1 MLKMLKK
8 QDLLLF
14 CVPAALYLALS
25 APIWSITPQESIA
38 QTSTNQTMQN
48 QTSQQTSTNQTMQNQ
63 TVLQRGNVTAEDL
76 DPIEDNLVAA
86 REALHGKFNQT
97 AFNLL
102 SDVNNDLFMMVRL
115 AGPESAAVIM
125 QELQPLQTAI
135 DSAQDAIRN
144 NDIAKALQDLGSA
157 DIVVLRLNQ
166 QVMTAEEPPE
176 EQEEEEE

>member
-1 MLKMLKK
+1 MLKILKM

-14 CVPAALYLALS
+14 CVPAAFYLTLS
-25 APIWSITPQESIA
+25 ASIWLITPQESIA
-38 QTSTNQTMQN
+38 
-48 QTSQQTSTNQTMQNQ
+48 QTSTNQTMQNQ

-102 SDVNNDLFMMVRL
+102 SDVNNDLFRMVRL
-115 AGPESAAVIM
+115 AEPESAAVM
-125 QELQPLQTAI
+125 QELQTVQTAI

-157 DIVVLRLNQ
+157 DIEVLRLNQ
-166 QVMTAEEPPE
+166 QVMTAEGPPE
-176 EQEEEEE
+176 EQEEG

>member
-8 QDLLLF
+8 QDVLLF
-14 CVPAALYLALS
+14 CVPAALYLTLS
-25 APIWSITPQESIA
+25 ASVLLITPQESIA

-63 TVLQRGNVTAEDL
+63 SVLQRGNVTAEDL
-76 DPIEDNLVAA
+76 DPIEDNLLAA
-86 REALHGKFNQT
+86 REALQGKFNQT

-102 SDVNNDLFMMVRL
+102 SDVNNDLFRMVRL
-115 AGPESAAVIM
+115 AGPDSAAVM
-125 QELQPLQTAI
+125 QELQPMQTAI

-157 DIVVLRLNQ
+157 DIVVLRINQ
-166 QVMTAEEPPE
+166 QVMTAEGPPE
-176 EQEEEEE
+176 EQDEE